1 MHIRLIGG
9 RYWLFCRSLIS
20 SAHAV
25 GAGRW
30 VRLTSPVVPTKFEMR
45 KLRVPGRDQKKGQLA
60 AMVFGPRPRVSVLH
74 FVSKIL
80 SEEGH
85 FHHLSR
91 CFRRP
96 GPPRP
101 VLESCAWVRSDIH
114 LPCQNWEEQFRF
126 VDRGSETMTKYAC
139 QVVRSR
145 RHSSDETPD

>member
-1 MHIRLIGG
+1 MP
-9 RYWLFCRSLIS
+9 Y
-20 SAHAV
+20 
-25 GAGRW
+25 
-30 VRLTSPVVPTKFEMR
+30 
-45 KLRVPGRDQKKGQLA
+45 KLMKLCGWMNLDDA
-60 AMVFGPRPRVSVLH
+60 
-74 FVSKIL
+74 
-80 SEEGH
+80 
-85 FHHLSR
+85 
-91 CFRRP
+91 